1 MHGSECLILAF
12 LFWGS
17 LFFVK
22 YFIMYRSLLFILF
35 VECISQL
42 STMVVKTKIHID
54 VLVEF
59 YPWFKFYFPLVWGML
74 IYDNEFETRK

>member
-1 MHGSECLILAF
+1 
-12 LFWGS
+12 
-17 LFFVK
+17 
-22 YFIMYRSLLFILF
+22 MYRSLLFILF

-59 YPWFKFYFPLVWGML
+59 HPWFKFYFPLVWGMV

>member
-1 MHGSECLILAF
+1 
-12 LFWGS
+12 
-17 LFFVK
+17 
-22 YFIMYRSLLFILF
+22 MYRSLLFILF

-59 YPWFKFYFPLVWGML
+59 HPWFKFYFPLVWGMVK
-74 IYDNEFETRK
+74 YDNEFETRK